1 MIFSLKNVLYNYT
14 NTSKAQK
21 RRRGSVM
28 KIVVLAGG
36 LSPERDVSLSSG
48 SLIANSLME
57 SGHEVLLLDVY
68 EGFQNYVK
76 DLNQLFLKPWE
87 GKKYSYTVSEQ
98 EPDLNEIKKRN
109 NNQASL
115 IGENVLELC
124 RLADV
129 VFIALHGSMGENGHI
144 QATFDNFA
152 IKYTGTGYIGSL
164 LAMDKDLTKK
174 LLVQAGI
181 PTAEWILYDIPDKS
195 FEKSGKYDTII
206 KGKKNTAGNSWI
218 DGTQIVDGQIID
230 SQIGFPCVI
239 KPLSCGSS
247 IGVSIVNNQQE
258 LDKALLYAAKYE
270 DTVLVEKMIKGR
282 EFSVGILDKEALPV
296 IEIIPTQGFY
306 DYKNK
311 YQGGLTKEVCP
322 ADLSLEQTAKLQDLA
337 LKVHKTLRLG
347 DYSRI
352 DFILDSS
359 NEFICLEANTLPG
372 MTPTSLIPQEAK
384 CKGISYNE
392 LVCTI
397 ARLPFKN

>member
-1 MIFSLKNVLYNYT
+1 
-14 NTSKAQK
+14 
-21 RRRGSVM
+21 M

-36 LSPERDVSLSSG
+36 LSPEREVSLSSG

-68 EGFQNYVK
+68 EGFQDYVK
-76 DLNQLFLKPWE
+76 DLNQLFSKPWE

-109 NNQASL
+109 NNQAAL
-115 IGENVLELC
+115 IGKNVLELC

-129 VFIALHGSMGENGHI
+129 VFIALHGSMGENGQI
-144 QATFDNFA
+144 QATFDNFD

-181 PTAEWILYDIPDKS
+181 PTADWILYDITDKS
-195 FEKSGKYDTII
+195 FEKSSKYDTII
-206 KGKKNTAGNSWI
+206 NGNKIITDTTSNACNH
-218 DGTQIVDGQIID
+218 IID
-230 SQIGFPCVI
+230 SQIAVTDLALRDYSKITGKIGFPCVI

-247 IGVSIVNNQQE
+247 IGVSIVNNTEE
-258 LDKALLYAAKYE
+258 LEKALHYAAAYE
-270 DTVLVEKMIKGR
+270 KTVLVEKMIRGR

-296 IEIIPTQGFY
+296 IEIIPIQGFY

-322 ADLSLEQTAKLQDLA
+322 ADLSPELTAKLQNLA
-337 LKVHKTLRLG
+337 LGVHKTLRLG

-352 DFILDSS
+352 DFILDETG
-359 NEFICLEANTLPG
+359 EFICLEANTLPG

-384 CKGISYNE
+384 SKGISYNE